1 MFGQFS
7 ILDEAIAEMHEAASA
22 IKIFPTGLPGIL
34 PQHPSTHIYLDLI
47 HFIGQ
52 DYNRILS
59 GCHM

>member
-34 PQHPSTHIYLDLI
+34 PQHPV
-47 HFIGQ
+47 
-52 DYNRILS
+52 ILWDILK
-59 GCHM
+59 